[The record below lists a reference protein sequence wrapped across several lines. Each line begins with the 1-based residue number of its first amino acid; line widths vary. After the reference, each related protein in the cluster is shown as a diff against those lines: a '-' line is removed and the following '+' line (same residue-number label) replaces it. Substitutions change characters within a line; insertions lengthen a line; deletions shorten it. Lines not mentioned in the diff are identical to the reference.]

1 MVDGCRLVTGGF
13 PGRLCHYCLES
24 QGRHLDVSV
33 NVEAVVLTGQ
43 DHASIIHQRHV
54 KTLSML
60 HLEQNMDIMM
70 CVTYI
75 ILCSH
80 LAFESRNKLAV
91 LAEHGQVEVVVVVSD
106 GDFSSRVNADTNRV
120 VGDPC
125 NVKH

>member
-1 MVDGCRLVTGGF
+1 
-13 PGRLCHYCLES
+13 
-24 QGRHLDVSV
+24 
-33 NVEAVVLTGQ
+33 
-43 DHASIIHQRHV
+43 
-54 KTLSML
+54 
-60 HLEQNMDIMM
+60 MDIMM

-106 GDFSSRVNADTNRV
+106 GDFSSCVNADTNRV